1 MAIPNRIWTR
11 ARSDLLVVEEPRC
24 KDCVLLEH
32 SARIARSA
40 ERIATELLVG
50 RHEIDFPALAAA
62 ALYHDAGWIVQYRDA
77 VVERMEI
84 LCKPTTTAQRQL
96 GAAFLETRLA
106 GILKPE
112 SLKLAVECVR
122 RLNDRDF
129 DCPEAQ
135 AIAEAENLDQVGSLS
150 LWTMVR
156 RHALEGKGL
165 EHSLEVWQRRC
176 EYHYWEA
183 WIQDSFRLEPVR
195 ELARSR
201 LAVFGRF
208 MAELAELHASGDLD
222 SLAGNPAPDVVMPP
236 ANPS

>member
-1 MAIPNRIWTR
+1 MAIPNRIWTK

-24 KDCVLLEH
+24 KDCFLLEH
-32 SARIARSA
+32 CTRVARSA
-40 ERIATELLVG
+40 ERIATELLVEG
-50 RHEIDFPALAAA
+50 KQIDFPALAAA

-112 SLKLAVECVR
+112 SLQLAAESVR
-122 RLNDRDF
+122 RLNDRDL
-129 DCPEAQ
+129 DIPEAL
-135 AIAEAENLDQVGSLS
+135 AVADAENLDQVGGLS

-156 RHALEGKGL
+156 RHSLEGKGL
-165 EHSLEVWQRRC
+165 EHGLEVWKRQC

-183 WIQDSFRLEPVR
+183 WIQDSFRFEQVR
-195 ELARSR
+195 ELARTR
-201 LAVFGRF
+201 LAVFSGF
-208 MAELAELHASGDLD
+208 MAELAELHASGDLNA
-222 SLAGNPAPDVVMPP
+222 LAGNATPDTMIPRN
-236 ANPS
+236 NPS